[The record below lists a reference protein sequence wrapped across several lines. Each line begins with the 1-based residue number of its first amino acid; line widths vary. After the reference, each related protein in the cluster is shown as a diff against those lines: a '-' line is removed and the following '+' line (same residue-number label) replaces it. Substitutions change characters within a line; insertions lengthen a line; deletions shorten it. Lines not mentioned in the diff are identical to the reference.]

1 MLTRV
6 WYLFFNDIKMY
17 SVSKKF
23 KLFKVYSNIPFS
35 QKSYRL
41 ENSQPICNAN
51 QLNGFYLIQVFPEKY
66 F

>member
-1 MLTRV
+1 
-6 WYLFFNDIKMY
+6 MY

-41 ENSQPICNAN
+41 ENSQPICNTN